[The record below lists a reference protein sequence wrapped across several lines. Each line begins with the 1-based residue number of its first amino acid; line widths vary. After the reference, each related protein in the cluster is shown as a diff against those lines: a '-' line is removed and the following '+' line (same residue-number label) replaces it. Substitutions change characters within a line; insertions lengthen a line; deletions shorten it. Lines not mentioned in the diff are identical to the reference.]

1 MAGFAARVLL
11 GRGDMVSHHRSS
23 NVAPMS
29 PQTVAAIA
37 FALVA
42 VAVIGFQVALALGA
56 PWGAY
61 AMGGARPGRLPGG
74 MRVAAVVQALLIAGL
89 AVVVLSDAELLS
101 PSISGTFPWLIWVV
115 VAFSA
120 LSTVLNAI
128 TPSGGERRLWLPVAI
143 LMLGTSLVLALS

>member
-1 MAGFAARVLL
+1 MDPPSL
-11 GRGDMVSHHRSS
+11 
-23 NVAPMS
+23 
-29 PQTVAAIA
+29 AAIA
-37 FALVA
+37 FTLVA

-56 PWGAY
+56 PWGSY

-74 MRVAAVVQALLIAGL
+74 MRAAAVVQALVIAGL
-89 AVVVLSDAELLS
+89 AVVVLSEADLLL
-101 PSISGTFPWLIWVV
+101 PAISATFPWLIWVV

-143 LMLGTSLVLALS
+143 LMLATSLILALS